1 MKVSVVGTGYVG
13 LVAGTCF
20 ADSGNEVICVD
31 IDTKKID
38 MLNNGKVPI
47 YEPGLEEMISRN
59 VEQDR
64 LFFTT
69 DIKEAVQA
77 SQIIF
82 IAVGTPPD
90 EDGSAD
96 LQYVLAVA
104 KDIGT
109 HMNGFKV
116 VVDKSTVPVG
126 TADKVRAEIEKYT
139 KEEFAVVS
147 NPEFLKEGAA
157 IDDFMKPDRVVI
169 GTDNEEAAEI
179 MRNLYAPFVR
189 TGKPIIVMDIRS
201 AELTKYTANAML
213 ATKISFM
220 NEIANLCDAVG
231 ANVEMVRKGIGS
243 DRRIGPHFIF
253 PGPGYGGSCFPK
265 DVQAIIRTANEYG
278 KHLRILEAVEKVNDS
293 QKTVLMDKIRSY
305 FENKLKGKTFAVW
318 GLSFKPNTD
327 DMRESPAIYMIR
339 ALVAEG
345 AKILAHDPEAL
356 AEAEWRFEDLIREG
370 KVELIKKRYDALE
383 GADGLLVMT
392 EWNAFREPDF
402 YLIKETLKHPV
413 IFDGRNLYNPD
424 RMKKLGIDYHS
435 IGRPQLDFKIKI

>member
-47 YEPGLEEMISRN
+47 YEPGLEEMIKRN

-69 DIKEAVQA
+69 DIKQAVQS

-104 KDIGT
+104 KDIGM

-126 TADKVRAEIEKYT
+126 TADKVRAEIEKHT
-139 KEEFAVVS
+139 QEEFAVVS

-179 MRNLYAPFVR
+179 MRNLYAPYVR

-278 KHLRILEAVEKVNDS
+278 KELRILNAVEQVNDR

-305 FENKLKGKTFAVW
+305 FENDLRGKTFAVW

-339 ALVAEG
+339 ALAAEG
-345 AKILAHDPEAL
+345 ATIKAHDPEAL
-356 AEAEWRFEDLIREG
+356 EEAEWRFEDLIKNG
-370 KVELIKKRYDALE
+370 KVELMKKRYDALE
-383 GADGLLVMT
+383 EADGLLVMT

-402 YLIKETLKHPV
+402 YLIKETLNHPV
-413 IFDGRNLYNPD
+413 IFDGRNLYNPT
-424 RMKKLGIDYHS
+424 RMKKLGIDYFS
-435 IGRPQLDFKIKI
+435 IGRPPLEFKINV